1 MAEFDVDFLV
11 VGGGSGGVRAA
22 RIAAKLGARVALCE
36 SRRLGGTCVNVGCV
50 PKKLMVYAADVSTQ
64 LEDAAG
70 YGWTVPGPAS
80 FDWPTF
86 RARKDREIERLNGVY
101 GRLLA
106 DAGVRVIHG
115 HGRFVGPHAVQVGEE
130 KISARYILVA
140 TGAWPSPLPVPG
152 AELAVDSN
160 AMFSLDAIP
169 KRAVVV
175 GGGYIGLEF
184 AGILRGFGSE
194 VILLQRGSHVLREFD
209 DEVGPFVGTELIRR
223 GIDLRTRCEVTSI
236 ARSEGGLEVQLSSC
250 PPVQTDL
257 VLMATGR
264 VPLTAG
270 LDLELAGV
278 TLDARGA
285 IAVDEQRRT
294 VVPHIYAVG
303 DVAGSAALTPVALAE
318 GQAVAQALFG
328 GAELRCEPWR
338 VPTAVFSQPP
348 VATVGLS
355 EREALAAG
363 HRLRIFRSEFTP
375 MSHALP
381 ERKEKALLKLVVD
394 RDSDRV
400 LGFHMVGSEAAEI
413 VQGLAVALTCGV
425 TKAQL
430 DATLGIHPTLA
441 EEWVTMR
448 TATREVG

>member
-1 MAEFDVDFLV
+1 MDEYDVDFFVL
-11 VGGGSGGVRAA
+11 GGGSGGVRAA

-50 PKKLMVYAADVSTQ
+50 PKKLMVYAAEVSAQ

-70 YGWTVPGPAS
+70 YGWEVPGPAR

-86 RARKDREIERLNGVY
+86 RERKDREIERLNGVY
-101 GRLLA
+101 QRLL
-106 DAGVRVIHG
+106 DEAGVRVIHG
-115 HGRFVGPHAVQVGEE
+115 HGRFVGPHQVQVGDEV
-130 KISARYILVA
+130 ISARYILIA
-140 TGAWPSPLPVPG
+140 TGAWPSLLSVVG

-160 AMFSLDAIP
+160 AMFSLKAIP

-184 AGILRGFGSE
+184 AGILQGFGAQ
-194 VILLQRGSHVLREFD
+194 VILLQRGPHVLREFD
-209 DEVGPFVGTELIRR
+209 DEIGPFVGTEIRRR
-223 GIDLRTRCEVTSI
+223 GIDLRTNCQITSI
-236 ARSEGGLEVQLSSC
+236 HRTDGGLHVALTGAESVE
-250 PPVQTDL
+250 TDL

-270 LDLELAGV
+270 LDLGRAGV
-278 TLDARGA
+278 AVDEGGA
-285 IAVDEQRRT
+285 IAVNAQRQT
-294 VVPHIYAVG
+294 STPHIFAVG

-318 GQAVAQALFG
+318 GQAVAQSLFG
-328 GAELRCEPWR
+328 GAEMKFEPWR

-348 VATVGLS
+348 VATVGLT
-355 EREALAAG
+355 ERDAVKAG
-363 HRLRIFRSEFTP
+363 HGVRIFRSEFTP

-381 ERKEKALLKLVVD
+381 ERKEKALMKLVVD
-394 RDSDRV
+394 RETDRV
-400 LGFHMVGSEAAEI
+400 LGFHMVGSHAAEI

-448 TATREVG
+448 TALREA

>member
-1 MAEFDVDFLV
+1 MDDFDVDFFV

-50 PKKLMVYAADVSTQ
+50 PKKLMVYAAEVSAQ

-70 YGWTVPGPAS
+70 YGWEIPGPAT

-86 RARKDREIERLNGVY
+86 RERKDREIERLNGVY
-101 GRLLA
+101 QRLLE

-115 HGRFVGPHAVQVGEE
+115 HGRFVGPHQVKVDDEV
-130 KISARYILVA
+130 ISARYILVA
-140 TGAWPSPLPVPG
+140 TGAWPSPLPVVG

-160 AMFSLDAIP
+160 AMFSLKALP

-184 AGILRGFGSE
+184 AGILQGFGGE
-194 VILLQRGSHVLREFD
+194 VVLLQRGSHVLREFD
-209 DEVGPFVGTELIRR
+209 DEIGPFVGTEIRRR
-223 GIDLRTRCEVTSI
+223 GIDLRTSCQVTSI
-236 ARSEGGLEVQLSSC
+236 HRADGGLRVALTSGE
-250 PPVQTDL
+250 PVETDL
-257 VLMATGR
+257 VLLATGR

-270 LDLELAGV
+270 LDLERAGV
-278 TLDARGA
+278 GLDERGA
-285 IAVDEQRRT
+285 IAVDARRQT
-294 VVPHIYAVG
+294 SVPHIFAVG

-318 GQAVAQALFG
+318 GQAVAQRLFG
-328 GAELRCEPWR
+328 SAEVDCEPWR

-348 VATVGLS
+348 VGAVGLT
-355 EREALAAG
+355 ERDALKAG
-363 HRLRIFRSEFTP
+363 HRVRIFRAEFTP

-381 ERKEKALLKLVVD
+381 ERKEKALMKLIVD

-400 LGFHMVGSEAAEI
+400 LGFHMVGSHAAEI

-441 EEWVTMR
+441 EEWVTLR
-448 TATREVG
+448 TAVREA